1 MNWTDTFLD
10 MVRWNNSSL
19 SEAADIFFGFKK
31 SCICY
36 RLPAWIQTTNS
47 HFNSAQSLAIC
58 LMKSSLKRYYV
69 CLRNGSL
76 WNNSNGNTDS
86 LTFVIMSYYDLA
98 SKDDLLQICNF
109 IQNIFSKRQV
119 TMIFRHKDPGNNV
132 ENFFLEQYPGAP
144 NVDFGKYLFG
154 RRFEI

>member
-1 MNWTDTFLD
+1 
-10 MVRWNNSSL
+10 
-19 SEAADIFFGFKK
+19 
-31 SCICY
+31 
-36 RLPAWIQTTNS
+36 
-47 HFNSAQSLAIC
+47 
-58 LMKSSLKRYYV
+58 
-69 CLRNGSL
+69 
-76 WNNSNGNTDS
+76 
-86 LTFVIMSYYDLA
+86 MSYYDLA

-119 TMIFRHKDPGNNV
+119 TMIFKHKDSGNNV